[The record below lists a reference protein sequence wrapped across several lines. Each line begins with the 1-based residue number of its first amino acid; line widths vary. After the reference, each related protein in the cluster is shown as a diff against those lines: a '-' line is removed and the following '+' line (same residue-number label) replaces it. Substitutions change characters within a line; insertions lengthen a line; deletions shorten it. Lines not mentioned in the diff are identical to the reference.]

1 MADENKK
8 QTAILESVLGELRK
22 SNAMKR
28 EESGGDALVGGIPFG
43 SAQCLYI
50 GSCNRLRNKRN
61 KSYLANAS

>member
-1 MADENKK
+1 MIPKPSS
-8 QTAILESVLGELRK
+8 ILRTMIKNPQNLIIIGQLLMTV
-22 SNAMKR
+22 
-28 EESGGDALVGGIPFG
+28 PFG